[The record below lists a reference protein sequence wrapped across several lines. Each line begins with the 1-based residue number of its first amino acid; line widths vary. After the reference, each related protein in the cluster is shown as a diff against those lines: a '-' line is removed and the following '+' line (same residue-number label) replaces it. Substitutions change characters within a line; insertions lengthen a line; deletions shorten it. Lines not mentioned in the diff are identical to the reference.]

1 LHPPNVYA
9 RKPPRPGGEGSAC
22 RVAVAL
28 GVEEWLGARDGTSKI
43 DKGRSLVASNSQG
56 LAARY
61 ASALYELADGERALD
76 NVAADLTQLRQLIAE
91 SPDLER
97 LVRSPAM
104 SRDDQAKGMA
114 AVLEKSGAH
123 ALTQKFV
130 GTVAMNRRLFAIE
143 DMTKAFLDEL
153 ARRRGEVAAEVTSAV
168 GLTQEQIDAVN
179 AALREAVG
187 QKVAVNLAV
196 DPSLIGGLVVRVGSR
211 MVDSSIKTKL
221 QRLQFAMKGVG

>member
-1 LHPPNVYA
+1 M
-9 RKPPRPGGEGSAC
+9 
-22 RVAVAL
+22 
-28 GVEEWLGARDGTSKI
+28 
-43 DKGRSLVASNSQG
+43 ASNSQG

-61 ASALYELADGERALD
+61 ASALYELAEGENALD
-76 NVAADLTQLRQLIAE
+76 NVAADLTRLRQLIAE

-97 LVRSPAM
+97 LIRSPAM

-114 AVLEKSGAH
+114 AVLEKGSAH
-123 ALTQKFV
+123 VLTQKFV
-130 GTVAMNRRLFAIE
+130 GAVAMNRRMFSIA

-168 GLTQEQIDAVN
+168 ELTKKQIGSVN

-187 QKVAVNLAV
+187 QKVAVNHAV
-196 DPSLIGGLVVRVGSR
+196 DPSLIGGLVVRVGSC
-211 MVDSSIKTKL
+211 MIDSSIKTKL